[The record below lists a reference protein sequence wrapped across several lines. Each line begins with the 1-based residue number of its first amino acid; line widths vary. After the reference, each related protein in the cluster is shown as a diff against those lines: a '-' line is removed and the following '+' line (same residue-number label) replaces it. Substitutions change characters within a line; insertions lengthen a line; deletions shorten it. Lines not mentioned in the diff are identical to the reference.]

1 MQRDA
6 RSLGKVAVVFGGS
19 SAEREVSLMSGNGVL
34 EALRSLGVDA
44 HAFDPATDS
53 LERLRSDQFD
63 RAFIALHGRLGEDG
77 CAQGW
82 LELLGIAY
90 TGSGVAASAVA
101 MDKILT
107 KRIWQTEGLP
117 TPTWSVLPKNATDTE
132 LAQCAKKLGLPLI
145 FKAPHEGSS
154 LGLAKVTEHSQLRR
168 AFDEV
173 AQHDETVLAESFV
186 VGRELTVSVLLT
198 KGVHT
203 ALPIIEIIAPGGD
216 YGFQNK
222 YFTDVVRY
230 ECPAQLSDELS
241 TQIKQL
247 AQQAFDAIG
256 CTGWG
261 RVDFLLDANN
271 KPYLLE
277 INTSPGM
284 TSHSLVPM
292 AGKAVGLSY
301 AQLCFDIC
309 QAASL
314 KLRRSA

>member
-6 RSLGKVAVVFGGS
+6 QSLGKVAVIFGGA
-19 SAEREVSLMSGNGVL
+19 SAEREVSLMSGKGVL

-44 HAFDPATDS
+44 HAFDPASES
-53 LERLRSDQFD
+53 LERLRSEKFD

-82 LELLGIAY
+82 LELLGIPY

-107 KRIWQTEGLP
+107 KRIWQTYGLP
-117 TPTWSVLPKNATDTE
+117 TPPWSVLPNNATDDQ
-132 LAQCAKKLGLPLI
+132 LAQCADQLGLPLI

-154 LGLAKVTEHSQLRR
+154 LGLAKVSERSQLRK

-186 VGRELTVSVLLT
+186 VGRELTVAVLFAQ
-198 KGVHT
+198 GVHS
-203 ALPIIEIIAPGGD
+203 ALPVIEIVAPGGD

-230 ECPAQLSDELS
+230 QCPAQLTDDLS
-241 TQIKQL
+241 EKIRTI
-247 AQQAFDAIG
+247 AEQAFTAVG

-261 RVDFLLDANN
+261 RVDFLLNDQY
-271 KPYLLE
+271 KPFLLE

-284 TSHSLVPM
+284 TSHSLVPI

-309 QAASL
+309 HSASL
-314 KLRRSA
+314 KLRRAA

>member
-6 RSLGKVAVVFGGS
+6 QSLGKVAVIFGGA
-19 SAEREVSLMSGNGVL
+19 SAEREVSLMSGKGVL

-44 HAFDPATDS
+44 HAFDPASES
-53 LERLRSDQFD
+53 LERLRSEKFD

-82 LELLGIAY
+82 LELLGIPY

-107 KRIWQTEGLP
+107 KRIWQTYGLP
-117 TPTWSVLPKNATDTE
+117 TPAWSVLPNNATDAQ
-132 LAQCAKKLGLPLI
+132 LAQCADQLGLPLI

-154 LGLAKVTEHSQLRR
+154 LGIAKVSERSQLRK

-186 VGRELTVSVLLT
+186 VGRELTVAVLLAR
-198 KGVHT
+198 GVHS
-203 ALPIIEIIAPGGD
+203 ALPVIEIVAPGGD

-230 ECPAQLSDELS
+230 QCPAQLTDDLS
-241 TQIKQL
+241 ETIRTI
-247 AQQAFDAIG
+247 AEQAFTAVG

-261 RVDFLLDANN
+261 RVDFLLNDQY
-271 KPYLLE
+271 KPFLLE

-284 TSHSLVPM
+284 TSHSLVPI

-309 QAASL
+309 QSASL
-314 KLRRSA
+314 KLRRAA